1 MPVAA
6 EVGSP
11 FVSRGAERETTASRR
26 TGLSSPRSLLHPRH
40 PTHPLLLERALVL
53 VLVARLRLSLPSPR
67 AVRLA
72 KLGAQ
77 VLDLFVGE
85 AGVAEAVEALEGGDL
100 RGLAVG
106 GDARRG

>member
-1 MPVAA
+1 M
-6 EVGSP
+6 
-11 FVSRGAERETTASRR
+11 
-26 TGLSSPRSLLHPRH
+26 
-40 PTHPLLLERALVL
+40 L

-100 RGLAVG
+100 RGLAVRGTRG
-106 GDARRG
+106 GGEWGTRMRREGVVEANLCRVFCALLVVLLDVAD